1 MLISRLRL
9 VATEARFPA
18 CRWDIG
24 VARRFLKT
32 NKSSGV
38 PVMFKHGL
46 AIAVLAFSSLLA
58 SAAVEVNRADQAELE
73 AVSGL
78 GPQLAEKILAER
90 RRGGLFK
97 DWVDLIARVRGV
109 GDRNAARFSA
119 AGLRVEGK
127 PDPYVPPPLPAKASH
142 PARSA
147 SAASVTG
154 N

>member
-1 MLISRLRL
+1 MAIRRLAVGAFGPR
-9 VATEARFPA
+9 AARQFP
-18 CRWDIG
+18 
-24 VARRFLKT
+24 KT

-38 PVMFKHGL
+38 PVMFKHWL
-46 AIAVLAFSSLLA
+46 AIAVLAVSPLLA
-58 SAAVEVNRADQAELE
+58 SAAVDVNKADQAELE

-90 RRGGLFK
+90 KKGGLFK

-119 AGLRVEGK
+119 AGLRVDGK
-127 PDPYVPPPLPAKASH
+127 PDPFVPPPAAVASH
-142 PARSA
+142 PARTA
-147 SAASVTG
+147 SPAASKG